1 MKGIIKWYMSDSSTG
16 EFSYDISER
25 RFDTSNESSGDT
37 SRSWLCNDWENF
49 GDEGETIIIISEERE
64 EE

>member
-25 RFDTSNESSGDT
+25 RFDTSNESIRDT
-37 SRSWLCNDWENF
+37 IMNLLCNDWENF
-49 GDEGETIIIISEERE
+49 GDEGATIIIISEEGE

>member
-25 RFDTSNESSGDT
+25 RFDTSNESIRDT
-37 SRSWLCNDWENF
+37 IMNLLCNDCLLYTSPSPR
-49 GDEGETIIIISEERE
+49 DSEASRMPSSA
-64 EE
+64 